1 VALLAEL
8 APEGAVQIVLAQRVV
23 SAAWRLA
30 RADEIEAGVL
40 REQRYRDGGLGLAVI
55 RDGHSARVLPTL
67 PRYRSAAL
75 AEFLRCLRVLEARQA
90 GAQASEALAG
100 QGRHVTAKPTPL
112 TPTARIVARPAS
124 AEPGPRREP
133 NEPEAPGNP
142 RQSGPTAPLMP
153 APFPAPARA
162 RPNEPEPAPT
172 TSLARLQRDLD
183 EAMQVAERG
192 GHRLMGRPRTCRE
205 RS

>member
-90 GAQASEALAG
+90 GA
-100 QGRHVTAKPTPL
+100 P
-112 TPTARIVARPAS
+112 RPARRRQAKGGVPRRNRPRS
-124 AEPGPRREP
+124 RRRRGSPPARRHRNPSHAANRTNPRPPAILANPGP
-133 NEPEAPGNP
+133 P
-142 RQSGPTAPLMP
+142 R
-153 APFPAPARA
+153 
-162 RPNEPEPAPT
+162 
-172 TSLARLQRDLD
+172 
-183 EAMQVAERG
+183 
-192 GHRLMGRPRTCRE
+192 H
-205 RS
+205 

>member
-40 REQRYRDGGLGLAVI
+40 REQRYRDGGLGLAAI

-133 NEPEAPGNP
+133 NEPDSPGNP
-142 RQSGPTAPLMP
+142 REPKPGSEPAPLP
-153 APFPAPARA
+153 APPRA
-162 RPNEPEPAPT
+162 RPSEPEPVPT

-183 EAMQVAERG
+183 EAMQAAERA
-192 GHRLMGRPRTCRE
+192 GHRLLGRSRTCRE